1 MHDTIVEREDVCLV
15 EFIDN
20 FGAIEKNYGTL
31 ATFCLHDNILNV
43 HNMHMQVTTT
53 HYVATTI
60 SINVEVM

>member
-15 EFIDN
+15 EFVGD
-20 FGAIEKNYGTL
+20 FGVIEKNCGML

-43 HNMHMQVTTT
+43 HNMHTQVATT
-53 HYVATTI
+53 HYVATTN